1 MMKLYNCATH
11 ISGWLSSL
19 LSNKIPTA
27 ESFNKAAKRT
37 LKRER
42 DSLEREVILSI
53 KTASKKASQAFS
65 IEKGIYAYLPYG

>member
-1 MMKLYNCATH
+1 MIRLIK
-11 ISGWLSSL
+11 WLKSL

-27 ESFNKAAKRT
+27 ESFDKAVKKS
-37 LKRER
+37 LKNEK